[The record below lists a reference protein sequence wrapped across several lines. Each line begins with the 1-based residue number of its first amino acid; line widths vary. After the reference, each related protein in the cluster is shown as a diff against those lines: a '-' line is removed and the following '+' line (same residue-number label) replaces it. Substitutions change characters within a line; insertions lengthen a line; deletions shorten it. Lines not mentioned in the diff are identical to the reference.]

1 MARASRVTGWVGWIW
16 FAAVLLLMAGV
27 FNALNGLVA
36 IMSSEAYITTT
47 RGLLV
52 LDLTGWGWWH
62 LFLGAL
68 LVVAGIAL
76 FSGRMWARVIAVILA
91 ALNAVTQLLFLPA
104 SPIWSILVIVLDVV
118 IIWALTVHGAEA
130 EAASREV

>member
-1 MARASRVTGWVGWIW
+1 MARASRVTAWVGWIW
-16 FAAVLLLMAGV
+16 FAAVLLLMAGA

-36 IMSSEAYITTT
+36 ILSSEAYITTT
-47 RGLLV
+47 SGLLV

-62 LFLGAL
+62 VFLGVL
-68 LVVAGIAL
+68 LVLAGIAL

-91 ALNAVTQLLFLPA
+91 VLNACTQLLFLPA
-104 SPIWSILVIVLDVV
+104 SPVWSVLVIALDVM

-130 EAASREV
+130 EAASR